1 MNGNTMI
8 MCKYLKGGIIM
19 KININ
24 NKEKI
29 EAALNEVQ
37 SRAKARTISYEDILE
52 TIEHIEEKLN
62 ISKKAM
68 VGVIARVSLY
78 CEHFAGSYK
87 GVPMGTEF
95 TIQRFSSGW
104 FLTGVSREN
113 IEHVR
118 KYRLTLSESA
128 KAAILENASELNL

>member
-1 MNGNTMI
+1 
-8 MCKYLKGGIIM
+8 M

-52 TIEHIEEKLN
+52 AIDTIEEKLN

-68 VGVIARVSLY
+68 VGVIARVSLH
-78 CEHFAGSYK
+78 CQHFPANYNGQ
-87 GVPMGTEF
+87 PMGTEF
-95 TIQRFSSGW
+95 TIQRFSSW

>member
-52 TIEHIEEKLN
+52 AIDTID
-62 ISKKAM
+62 
-68 VGVIARVSLY
+68 
-78 CEHFAGSYK
+78 
-87 GVPMGTEF
+87 
-95 TIQRFSSGW
+95 Q
-104 FLTGVSREN
+104 SR
-113 IEHVR
+113 
-118 KYRLTLSESA
+118 KRLEA
-128 KAAILENASELNL
+128 

>member
-1 MNGNTMI
+1 
-8 MCKYLKGGIIM
+8 M

-68 VGVIARVSLY
+68 VGVIARVSLH
-78 CEHFAGSYK
+78 CQHFPANYNGQ
-87 GVPMGTEF
+87 PMGTEF

-128 KAAILENASELNL
+128 KAAILENASELSL

>member
-1 MNGNTMI
+1 
-8 MCKYLKGGIIM
+8 M

-52 TIEHIEEKLN
+52 AIDTIEEKLN

-68 VGVIARVSLY
+68 VGVIARVSLH
-78 CEHFAGSYK
+78 CQHFPANYNGQ
-87 GVPMGTEF
+87 PMGTEF
-95 TIQRFSSGW
+95 TIQRFSSW

-128 KAAILENASELNL
+128 KEAILENARVLNL

>member
-1 MNGNTMI
+1 
-8 MCKYLKGGIIM
+8 M
-19 KININ
+19 KINVN

-29 EAALNEVQ
+29 EAALNETQ

-68 VGVIARVSLY
+68 VGVIAHVSLY

-104 FLTGVSREN
+104 FLTKVDRYN
-113 IEHVR
+113 VDHTR
-118 KYRLTLSESA
+118 TYRLTLSESA
-128 KAAILENASELNL
+128 AN

>member
-1 MNGNTMI
+1 
-8 MCKYLKGGIIM
+8 M

-37 SRAKARTISYEDILE
+37 SRVKARTISYEDILE

-68 VGVIARVSLY
+68 VGVIARVSLH
-78 CEHFAGSYK
+78 CQHFPANYNGQ
-87 GVPMGTEF
+87 PMGTEF

>member
-1 MNGNTMI
+1 
-8 MCKYLKGGIIM
+8 M

>member
-1 MNGNTMI
+1 
-8 MCKYLKGGIIM
+8 M

-52 TIEHIEEKLN
+52 AIERIEKKLN

-68 VGVIARVSLY
+68 IGVTVRVSLH
-78 CEHFAGSYK
+78 CQHFPAKYNGQ
-87 GVPMGTEF
+87 PMGTEF
-95 TIQRFSSGW
+95 LIQRFPSGW
-104 FLTGVSREN
+104 FLTGVARRN
-113 IEHVR
+113 VDHNR
-118 KYRLTLSESA
+118 AYRLFFSEAA
-128 KAAILENASELNL
+128 KEAILNNASELNL

>member
-1 MNGNTMI
+1 
-8 MCKYLKGGIIM
+8 M
-19 KININ
+19 KINVN

-29 EAALNEVQ
+29 EAALNETQ

-68 VGVIARVSLY
+68 VGVIARASLH
-78 CEHFAGSYK
+78 CQHFPANYNGQ
-87 GVPMGTEF
+87 PMGTEF

-128 KAAILENASELNL
+128 KAAILENASELSL

>member
-1 MNGNTMI
+1 
-8 MCKYLKGGIIM
+8 M

-37 SRAKARTISYEDILE
+37 SRTKARTISYEDILE

-68 VGVIARVSLY
+68 VGVIARVSVQ
-78 CEHFAGSYK
+78 CQHFPANYNGQ
-87 GVPMGTEF
+87 PMGTEF